1 MKVNRAYLNYAS
13 LKVVLVV
20 DPNRPTVN
28 DASIVDMNQL
38 ITDVLTPFR
47 DRPAF
52 IFSGHLVCRSAFC
65 TNIVNQGRIG
75 GRGGGLGS

>member
-28 DASIVDMNQL
+28 DASIVDMNEL
-38 ITDVLTPFR
+38 IADVLTPFAI
-47 DRPAF
+47 DLHL
-52 IFSGHLVCRSAFC
+52 FSAAILFA
-65 TNIVNQGRIG
+65 
-75 GRGGGLGS
+75 GLHFALIL